1 MMNSRLILL
10 ICSVVLL
17 TTACSNRWAAP
28 VEERSMSKL
37 PAQRSVAK
45 AQPEIYTVKRGDSL
59 YTIGFRYGLDYHSI
73 ASWNQLKKP
82 YTIFPGQKLHLQSGK
97 TAFKKSSTVTT
108 QPLKPKSSVSVAAKP
123 VTKSVSQSAPKS
135 APKSAKVAS
144 VSDTKPAAKKSTAK
158 PAPAKPANSSVASGR
173 GKVHWQWPT
182 NGTVI
187 ESYLAG
193 DPTRSGLDIAG
204 KEGQAIRAAARGSVV
219 YSGNGLLGYGELII
233 IKHNDRF
240 LSAYA
245 HNRVRLVAEGES
257 IRAGQKIAEMGR
269 GDNGRIKLHFEIRA
283 NGKPVNP
290 RQYLPRR

>member
-1 MMNSRLILL
+1 MSNNRLALL
-10 ICSVVLL
+10 LLFVVLL
-17 TTACSNRWAAP
+17 STACSNRWAAP
-28 VEERSMSKL
+28 VEERTINE
-37 PAQRSVAK
+37 PPRQQSVAN
-45 AQPEIYTVKRGDSL
+45 AQPAIYSVKSGDSL

-73 ASWNQLKKP
+73 ASWNQIRKP
-82 YTIFPGQKLHLQSGK
+82 YTIYPGQKLHLQSGQKPFAK
-97 TAFKKSSTVTT
+97 TSIVTT
-108 QPLKPKSSVSVAAKP
+108 RPLKPIS
-123 VTKSVSQSAPKS
+123 
-135 APKSAKVAS
+135 VAS
-144 VSDTKPAAKKSTAK
+144 VASTTSNKPSSKSATKPATATSTKPPTKTVTKTTPKTTAKKPPKTAS
-158 PAPAKPANSSVASGR
+158 NTNLASGR

-182 NGTVI
+182 NGAII
-187 ESYLAG
+187 ETYLAG

-204 KEGQAIRAAARGSVV
+204 KEGQAIRAAASGSVV

-245 HNRVRLVAEGES
+245 HNRVRLVAEGEN

-290 RQYLPRR
+290 RQYLPKR

>member
-1 MMNSRLILL
+1 MLSNRLILL
-10 ICSVVLL
+10 ICSVALL

-37 PAQRSVAK
+37 PAPSSVAK
-45 AQPEIYTVKRGDSL
+45 TQPTIYTVKRGDSL
-59 YTIGFRYGLDYHSI
+59 YTVGFRYGLDYHSI
-73 ASWNQLKKP
+73 ASWNQIKKP
-82 YTIFPGQKLHLQSGK
+82 YTIYPGQKLHLQSGQK
-97 TAFKKSSTVTT
+97 AFKKSSTVTT
-108 QPLKPKSSVSVAAKP
+108 RPLKPKSPVSVAAKP
-123 VTKSVSQSAPKS
+123 TTKSVSQSQS
-135 APKSAKVAS
+135 APKSTKAAS
-144 VSDTKPAAKKSTAK
+144 VNSSKPAAKKSTAK
-158 PAPAKPANSSVASGR
+158 PVPAKPATSSVASGR

-187 ESYLAG
+187 ETYLAG

-204 KEGQAIRAAARGSVV
+204 KEGQAIRAAASGSVV

>member
-1 MMNSRLILL
+1 MLNNRLILL
-10 ICSVVLL
+10 ICSVALL

-37 PAQRSVAK
+37 PAPSSVAK
-45 AQPEIYTVKRGDSL
+45 TQPTIYTVKRGDSL
-59 YTIGFRYGLDYHSI
+59 YTVGFRYGLDYHSI
-73 ASWNQLKKP
+73 ASWNQIKKP
-82 YTIFPGQKLHLQSGK
+82 YTIYPGQKLHLQSGQK
-97 TAFKKSSTVTT
+97 AFKKSSTVTT
-108 QPLKPKSSVSVAAKP
+108 RPLKPKSVDRVAVKP
-123 VTKSVSQSAPKS
+123 ATKSVSQSAPKS
-135 APKSAKVAS
+135 TKAAS
-144 VSDTKPAAKKSTAK
+144 VNSSKPVAKKSTAK
-158 PAPAKPANSSVASGR
+158 PAPAKSSAASGR
-173 GKVHWQWPT
+173 SKVHWQWPT

-187 ESYLAG
+187 ETYLAG

-204 KEGQAIRAAARGSVV
+204 KEGQAIRAAASGSVV

-245 HNRVRLVAEGES
+245 HNRVRLVAEGDS